1 MSAYKW
7 IRENEMV
14 LRLADNANIPCAPGN
29 SDFAKFQEYVAG
41 GGQVDAADPP
51 PPPINLSDMDY
62 MDRILKAVGLLM
74 RDYCNALNAGT
85 YTNKSIAQLKAD
97 FATKYQ
103 SLG

>member
-1 MSAYKW
+1 MYKW
-7 IRENEMV
+7 IRTNESV

-29 SDFAKFQEYVAG
+29 TDFKQFQEYVAG

-51 PPPINLSDMDY
+51 PPAIDLSDMDN

-85 YTNKSIAQLKAD
+85 YTNKSVAQLKAD
-97 FATKYQ
+97 FAAKYN
-103 SLG
+103 SLP